1 MRTKSILWLIFAL
14 ISVSIACTVTSGNGN
29 AETVRGSGNVVTEE
43 REVSDFTSVSLQGLG
58 TLVID
63 QTGSES
69 LSITADD
76 NFLPYIETEVRGRE
90 LIITIQHDTTLTDL
104 TDLTF
109 HLTVKAIDNLD
120 LTGAGDIEVLHLDN
134 ETWNVNL
141 SGAGNITVS
150 GAVDT
155 QTIVI
160 SGAGSYNAE
169 TLSSQTASVKH
180 SGAGMVVVQVSDSL
194 DVNISGLGAVEYIGD
209 PAVTQT
215 ITGLGTVNQR

>member
-1 MRTKSILWLIFAL
+1 MRVKTLFWFVFVL
-14 ISVSIACTVTSGNGN
+14 ISASIACTVTSGNGDS
-29 AETVRGSGNVVTEE
+29 ETVRGSGNVATEE

-58 TLVID
+58 KLVID

-69 LSITADD
+69 LSVTADD

-90 LIITIQHDTTLTDL
+90 LIITVQNNTTLTDI

-109 HLTVKAIDNLD
+109 HLTVKAIDNLE

-134 ETWNVNL
+134 EAWNVNL
-141 SGAGNITVS
+141 SGAGNITIS
-150 GAVDT
+150 GQVDT

-160 SGAGSYNAE
+160 SGAGGYNAE
-169 TLSSQTASVKH
+169 ALSSQNASVEH
-180 SGAGMVVVQVSDSL
+180 SGVGMAVVQVSESL
-194 DVNISGLGAVEYIGD
+194 DVNISGLGSVEYIGE

-215 ITGLGTVNQR
+215 ITGLETVNQR